1 MSKICDITTLEYK
14 KEQNEIEELI
24 ENCNNIIEQIKDE
37 KKKLKKWWRIK
48 KSNEEIKLLK
58 IQTKLEIKR
67 IKLITIKESIKSKES
82 IKKEQLKRIEKYL
95 NKNNFILME
104 EIKGIKQIYELKK
117 EGEEMYL
124 DVLKPCPFCGSKPEM
139 LEIYHK
145 SIKYYIICKKM
156 QYKNI

>member
-1 MSKICDITTLEYK
+1 MSKICDLVILEHK
-14 KEQNEIEELI
+14 RKQNEIEELI

-48 KSNEEIKLLK
+48 KSNEEIKLLE

-67 IKLITIKESIKSKES
+67 IKLITIKESIVSKES

-117 EGEEMYL
+117 RR
-124 DVLKPCPFCGSKPEM
+124 
-139 LEIYHK
+139 
-145 SIKYYIICKKM
+145 
-156 QYKNI
+156 

>member
-48 KSNEEIKLLK
+48 KSNEEIKLLE

-67 IKLITIKESIKSKES
+67 IKLITIKESIVSKES

-117 EGEEMYL
+117 RR
-124 DVLKPCPFCGSKPEM
+124 
-139 LEIYHK
+139 
-145 SIKYYIICKKM
+145 
-156 QYKNI
+156 